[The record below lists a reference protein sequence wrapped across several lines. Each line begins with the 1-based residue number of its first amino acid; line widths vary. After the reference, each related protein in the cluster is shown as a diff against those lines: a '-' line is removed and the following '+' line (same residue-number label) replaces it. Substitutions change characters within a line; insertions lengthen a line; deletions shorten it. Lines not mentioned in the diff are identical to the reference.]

1 MNEWKPIFLAA
12 RKSLIQLGGIA
23 LLCVVTVVALHM
35 MASSLNSEVQDL
47 GRSVQAQRGELSLK
61 QENLLN
67 MRSNIERFEALR
79 AQNLIGTPDRPTWV
93 EELLASHKRLGLTTR
108 LVYQLQAP
116 KTLAAADLP
125 PSAAVVPPDET
136 NAEPLVHDLQF
147 ELRDV
152 HEGDVLRL
160 IQDFREHVKG
170 RFRVNA
176 CAFSDPRA
184 SGMTAKCIL
193 RFVTVPQP
201 PAAQPAQ

>member
-23 LLCVVTVVALHM
+23 LLCVVTVAALHM

-125 PSAAVVPPDET
+125 PSATVVPPDET

-184 SGMTAKCIL
+184 SGMTAKCVL
-193 RFVTVPQP
+193 RFVTMPQP